1 MKKNNPIPK
10 PLQPKKKGRK
20 YWKQGKKIKEL
31 LLQFFVNDKSLM
43 AIQIIYVLGCFTKS
57 NQSTQSLEHLTREN
71 KTNLM
76 GKENF

>member
-1 MKKNNPIPK
+1 
-10 PLQPKKKGRK
+10 
-20 YWKQGKKIKEL
+20 
-31 LLQFFVNDKSLM
+31 M